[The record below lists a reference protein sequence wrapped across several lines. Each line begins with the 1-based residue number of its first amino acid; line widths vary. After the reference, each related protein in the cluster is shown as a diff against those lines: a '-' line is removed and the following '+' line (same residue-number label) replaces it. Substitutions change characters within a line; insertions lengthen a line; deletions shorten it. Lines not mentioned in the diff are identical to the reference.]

1 MKLIDILNEVNSFEK
16 NSFLKILD
24 NIISNNTLKEQKEI
38 ESILSSADGGLKN
51 ADLKNI
57 VKIFTMLENKY
68 SEYVCT
74 ELNQIESQI
83 DFISNIL
90 IRDGNSM
97 MKYDWFSK
105 LYEDEIKSHKAN
117 VNLLKE
123 ALTDN
128 SSDLD
133 ESRTRD
139 YKIYKACLHTAYEN
153 DLLNNQD
160 PKITNDEQHIL
171 NTLSNEL
178 SLSQSELQLIKY
190 MILPLKKR
198 SLDDVINDLKN
209 AGIIFFSKKTNTI
222 FVPNEI
228 VTMVRKIKGREVAD
242 KHLRRI
248 LKLLTEPQIN
258 MVCRRHNIQF
268 KNVPTEEKIRI
279 LVNSGISFRKLLSED
294 IFKSEIG
301 LTERKNMLNEIA
313 ESGLNFTKTL
323 KGSTLDDKINSLIE
337 YLNNIDTN
345 DAIGISIGGY
355 EHLLIDL
362 EEVFPTKISI
372 ILKKAFQLQEENV
385 LNANLLMDYNIRPR
399 DLLEILDAD
408 ILKKFCTEKTIKS
421 RGNTVLNILEAYKNT
436 DYLEIENYTS
446 IGLRDLNTLKANG
459 LTIKEA
465 ELGIKFEDIT
475 KNIFTKLGLTV
486 DEKLRKEISTN
497 KDKIDIVLNIGD
509 KEIIIV
515 ECKSIKESGY
525 NKFSSVSRQIKSY
538 VNIAEKK
545 GYKVV
550 KSILVAPD
558 FTDDFVKECELDFDL
573 SLSLIQAE
581 SLKNILEAFETS
593 KLSVFPF
600 KLFRDV
606 VIKEERI
613 IMAIKK

>member
-57 VKIFTMLENKY
+57 VKIFTLLENKY
-68 SEYVCT
+68 SEYVYT

-90 IRDGNSM
+90 IRDGNSI

-133 ESRTRD
+133 ESRARD
-139 YKIYKACLHTAYEN
+139 YKIYKVCLHTAYEN

-294 IFKSEIG
+294 IFKSEVG

-313 ESGLNFTKTL
+313 ENGLNFTKTL

-362 EEVFPTKISI
+362 EEVFPAKISI

-385 LNANLLMDYNIRPR
+385 LDANLLMDYNIRPR

-446 IGLRDLNTLKANG
+446 IGLRNLNTLKANG

-538 VNIAEKK
+538 VNVAEKK

>member
-1 MKLIDILNEVNSFEK
+1 MKLIDILGEVNSFEK

-24 NIISNNTLKEQKEI
+24 NIIANNTLKEQKEI

-57 VKIFTMLENKY
+57 VKIFTLLEHKY
-68 SEYVCT
+68 SEYAYM

-117 VNLLKE
+117 VTLLKE
-123 ALTDN
+123 ALTDS

-160 PKITNDEQHIL
+160 PKITSDEQYIL
-171 NTLSNEL
+171 STLSDEL
-178 SLSQSELQLIKY
+178 SLSQNELQLIKY

-209 AGIIFFSKKTNTI
+209 AGIIFFSKKTNTL

-228 VTMVRKIKGREVAD
+228 VTMLRKIKGREVAD

-248 LKLLTEPQIN
+248 LKLLSEPQVN
-258 MVCRRHNIQF
+258 MVCRRHNIQY
-268 KNVPTEEKIRI
+268 KSVSSEEKIRI

-294 IFKSEIG
+294 IFKPDIS
-301 LTERKNMLNEIA
+301 LTQRKNTLNEIA
-313 ESGLNFTKTL
+313 ENGLNFTKPL
-323 KGSTLDDKINSLIE
+323 KGSTLDDKVDSLIE
-337 YLNNIDTN
+337 YLNDIDTN
-345 DAIGISIGGY
+345 DSIGISIGGY
-355 EHLLIDL
+355 EHLLIDF

-372 ILKKAFQLQEENV
+372 ILKKSFQLQEENV
-385 LNANLLMDYNIRPR
+385 LDANLLMDYNIRPR
-399 DLLEILDAD
+399 DLLEILDAE
-408 ILKKFCTEKTIKS
+408 ILKKFCTEKNIKS
-421 RGNTVLNILEAYKNT
+421 RGNVVLNILEAYKNT

-446 IGLRDLNTLKANG
+446 IGLRDLNTLKSNG

-465 ELGIKFEDIT
+465 ELGVKFEEIT

-497 KDKIDIVLNIGD
+497 KDKIDIVLSIGE

-558 FTDDFVKECELDFDL
+558 YSDDFVKECELDFDL
-573 SLSLIQAE
+573 NLSLIQAE

-593 KLSVFPF
+593 KLNVFPF

>member
-24 NIISNNTLKEQKEI
+24 NIISSNSLKEQKEI

-57 VKIFTMLENKY
+57 VKIFTLLESKY
-68 SEYVCT
+68 SDYIDV

-105 LYEDEIKSHKAN
+105 LYEDEIKSHKTN

-123 ALTDN
+123 SLINN

-133 ESRTRD
+133 ENRARD

-160 PKITNDEQHIL
+160 PKITSDEQHIL
-171 NTLSNEL
+171 STLSAEL
-178 SLSQSELQLIKY
+178 SLSQNELQLIKY
-190 MILPLKKR
+190 IILPLKKR
-198 SLDDVINDLKN
+198 SVDEIINDLKN

-228 VTMVRKIKGREVAD
+228 VTILRKIKGREVAD

-258 MVCRRHNIQF
+258 MVCRKHNIQF
-268 KNVPTEEKIRI
+268 KNVQTEEKVRT
-279 LVNSGISFRKLLSED
+279 LVNNGISFRKLLSED
-294 IFKSEIG
+294 IFKREIG
-301 LTERKNMLNEIA
+301 LIERKNTLNGIA
-313 ESGLNFTKTL
+313 ENGLNFTKSL
-323 KGSTLDDKINSLIE
+323 KGSTLDEKVDSLIE
-337 YLNNIDTN
+337 YFNDIDTN
-345 DAIGISIGGY
+345 DSIGISIGGY
-355 EHLLIDL
+355 EHLLVDL
-362 EEVFPTKISI
+362 EEVFPTKLSI
-372 ILKKAFQLQEENV
+372 ILKRAFQLQEENV
-385 LNANLLMDYNIRPR
+385 LDANMLMNYNIRPR

-408 ILKKFCTEKTIKS
+408 SLKKVCTEKGIKS
-421 RGNTVLNILEAYKNT
+421 RGNLVLNILDAYKNN

-446 IGLRDLNTLKANG
+446 IGLRDLNKLKANG
-459 LTIKEA
+459 LIIKEA
-465 ELGIKFEDIT
+465 ELGVKFEDIT
-475 KNIFTKLGLTV
+475 KNIFIKMGLNV
-486 DEKLRKEISTN
+486 DEKLRREISTN
-497 KDKIDIVLNIGD
+497 KDKIDIVLNIGN

-515 ECKSIKESGY
+515 ECKSVKESGY

-538 VNIAEKK
+538 INIAEKK
-545 GYKVV
+545 GYNVI

-558 FTDDFVKECELDFDL
+558 FTEEFIKECELDFDL
-573 SLSLIQAE
+573 NLSLIQAE
-581 SLKNILEAFETS
+581 SLKNILEAFEAS
-593 KLSVFPF
+593 KLNVFPF

-606 VIKEERI
+606 MIKEERI

>member
-24 NIISNNTLKEQKEI
+24 NIISSNSLKEQKEI

-57 VKIFTMLENKY
+57 VRIFTLLENKY
-68 SEYVCT
+68 SNHIDI

-97 MKYDWFSK
+97 MKYEWFSK
-105 LYEDEIKSHKAN
+105 LYENEIKLHIAN
-117 VNLLKE
+117 VNLLKD

-128 SSDLD
+128 SSNLD
-133 ESRTRD
+133 ENRARD
-139 YKIYKACLHTAYEN
+139 YRIYKACLNTAYEN

-160 PKITNDEQHIL
+160 PKITSDEQHIL
-171 NTLSNEL
+171 STLSTEL
-178 SLSQSELQLIKY
+178 SLSQNELQLIKY

-198 SLDDVINDLKN
+198 PLDDIINNLKN

-222 FVPNEI
+222 FIPNEV
-228 VTMVRKIKGREVAD
+228 VTMLRKIKGREVAD

-258 MVCRRHNIQF
+258 MVCKKHNIQF
-268 KNVPTEEKIRI
+268 KNVQTEEKVRA
-279 LVNSGISFRKLLSED
+279 LVNSGISFSKLLSED
-294 IFKSEIG
+294 IFKPEIS
-301 LTERKNMLNEIA
+301 LTERKNTLNELA
-313 ESGLNFTKTL
+313 ENGLNFTNPL
-323 KGSTLDDKINSLIE
+323 KGSTLDDKVNSLIE
-337 YLNNIDTN
+337 YFNDVDTN
-345 DAIGISIGGY
+345 DSIGISIGGY

-362 EEVFPTKISI
+362 EEVFPTQLTIV
-372 ILKKAFQLQEENV
+372 LKREFELQEESV
-385 LNANLLMDYNIRPR
+385 LDANMLINYNIRPR
-399 DLLEILDAD
+399 DLLEILDTD
-408 ILKKFCTEKTIKS
+408 MLKKFCTEKGIKS
-421 RGNTVLNILEAYKNT
+421 RGNSILNILDAYKNT

-446 IGLRDLNTLKANG
+446 IGLRDLNTLKSNG

-465 ELGIKFEDIT
+465 ELGVKFEDIT
-475 KNIFTKLGLTV
+475 KNIFTKMGLNV

-497 KDKIDIVLNIGD
+497 KDKIDIVLKID
-509 KEIIIV
+509 SREIIIV

-538 VNIAEKK
+538 VTIAEKK
-545 GYKVV
+545 GYNVV

-558 FTDDFVKECELDFDL
+558 FTDEFIKECELDFDL
-573 SLSLIQAE
+573 NLSLIQTE
-581 SLKNILEAFETS
+581 SLKNILKAFETS
-593 KLSVFPF
+593 RLSVFPF

-606 VIKEERI
+606 MIKEERI